1 MRSLINIYFY
11 DKVLFPTLNMLDN
24 FLNMKQFSKE
34 VLNSRKKSIN

>member
-1 MRSLINIYFY
+1 
-11 DKVLFPTLNMLDN
+11 MLDN